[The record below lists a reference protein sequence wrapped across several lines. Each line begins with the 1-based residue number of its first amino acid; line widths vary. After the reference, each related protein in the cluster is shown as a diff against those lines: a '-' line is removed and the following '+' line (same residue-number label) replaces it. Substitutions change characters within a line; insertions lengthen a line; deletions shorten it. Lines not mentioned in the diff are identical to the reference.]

1 MTEGATSSSEEA
13 SSGPPQAQDAAS
25 GKTSRQAAPATPSPQ
40 RPSGT
45 KPGAQET
52 EKQQSLY
59 DRLSH
64 DMEHDRKVRQ
74 EVRMGKRVGFYKLK
88 GQLGTGNFS
97 KVKLG
102 VHLLTT
108 GRLNLCHS
116 FLAT

>member
-1 MTEGATSSSEEA
+1 MTEGASSSSEEA
-13 SSGPPQAQDAAS
+13 SGRPSQTQDATS
-25 GKTSRQAAPATPSPQ
+25 GKTSRQAAPATPSQ
-40 RPSGT
+40 RPPET
-45 KPGAQET
+45 RPGAQDT
-52 EKQQSLY
+52 EKRQSLY
-59 DRLSH
+59 DRLTH
-64 DMEHDRKVRQ
+64 DIEHDHKVRQ

-108 GRLNLCHS
+108 GKLNLCHR

>member
-1 MTEGATSSSEEA
+1 MTEGASSSSEEA
-13 SSGPPQAQDAAS
+13 SGGPPQAQDAAS
-25 GKTSRQAAPATPSPQ
+25 GKTSRQAAPATPSQ

-45 KPGAQET
+45 RPGAQET
-52 EKQQSLY
+52 EKRQSLY
-59 DRLSH
+59 DRLTH
-64 DMEHDRKVRQ
+64 DVERDLKVRQ

-108 GRLNLCHS
+108 GKLNWCHH